1 MDHRPIRTYNI
12 LLPIW
17 LLVWFPSWLWLILVP
32 ANYLVDRLV
41 LSWSLGDMEG
51 KGTFCRENTWRVC
64 VAGFISDFAGSA
76 LLLVAI
82 VFLGSQPGANE
93 FAAAL
98 TLNPFANIFAL
109 LVAVAVIPFLI
120 RILTVPIK
128 YLIPIIIVV
137 CCVGSF
143 SSSYSMYGVIVMFLS
158 GCFAYLLVKNGYPSS
173 PMILSFVLAS
183 LLESN
188 MRKAFIISGGSI
200 SIFFTRPITLVLMII
215 FFTFIAV
222 PTVKALLK
230 KKAA

>member
-17 LLVWFPSWLWLILVP
+17 LMVWFPSWLWLILVP

-41 LSWSLGDMEG
+41 LSWSLGDMED

-76 LLLVAI
+76 LLLVAM

-109 LVAVAVIPFLI
+109 LVTLAAIALAGFCIFRLDRWLLGSAGLDPELARRAALRLAIITAPYLFL
-120 RILTVPIK
+120 VP
-128 YLIPIIIVV
+128 
-137 CCVGSF
+137 
-143 SSSYSMYGVIVMFLS
+143 
-158 GCFAYLLVKNGYPSS
+158 A
-173 PMILSFVLAS
+173 
-183 LLESN
+183 
-188 MRKAFIISGGSI
+188 
-200 SIFFTRPITLVLMII
+200 
-215 FFTFIAV
+215 
-222 PTVKALLK
+222 ALLYR
-230 KKAA
+230 

>member
-98 TLNPFANIFAL
+98 TLML
-109 LVAVAVIPFLI
+109 
-120 RILTVPIK
+120 
-128 YLIPIIIVV
+128 
-137 CCVGSF
+137 GST
-143 SSSYSMYGVIVMFLS
+143 SLD
-158 GCFAYLLVKNGYPSS
+158 PE
-173 PMILSFVLAS
+173 LA
-183 LLESN
+183 
-188 MRKAFIISGGSI
+188 RKAALRLAIITAPYL
-200 SIFFTRPITLVLMII
+200 FLVPATLLYR
-215 FFTFIAV
+215 
-222 PTVKALLK
+222 
-230 KKAA
+230 